1 MNAAI
6 LLTISGKYSAGTNT
20 PPIKQLPVIKI
31 SLIPPLV
38 SSRDNQRAE
47 KVQKMREAKYDILL
61 TTMILERGVT
71 FERISVIVLGAD
83 HPVFTKSSLVQI
95 AGRADR
101 KGPYTNSQVYFF
113 YEEKTAAIR
122 KACQEI
128 KEMNEEGKKML

>member
-1 MNAAI
+1 
-6 LLTISGKYSAGTNT
+6 
-20 PPIKQLPVIKI
+20 
-31 SLIPPLV
+31 
-38 SSRDNQRAE
+38 
-47 KVQKMREAKYDILL
+47 MREATYEILL

-101 KGPYTNSQVYFF
+101 KGPYTN
-113 YEEKTAAIR
+113 IR

>member
-1 MNAAI
+1 
-6 LLTISGKYSAGTNT
+6 LRSA
-20 PPIKQLPVIKI
+20 LPRYEITD
-31 SLIPPLV
+31 V

-95 AGRADR
+95 AG
-101 KGPYTNSQVYFF
+101 
-113 YEEKTAAIR
+113 
-122 KACQEI
+122 
-128 KEMNEEGKKML
+128 

>member
-1 MNAAI
+1 MFDTVTSCSDIHGISSSFCGAFLPLDAGLGIADSFLSRGIRVEAI
-6 LLTISGKYSAGTNT
+6 L
-20 PPIKQLPVIKI
+20 
-31 SLIPPLV
+31 
-38 SSRDNQRAE
+38 
-47 KVQKMREAKYDILL
+47 
-61 TTMILERGVT
+61 
-71 FERISVIVLGAD
+71 GAV